1 MISIQNLSYTM
12 AGNPVLSDFSMR
24 IKTGEKVRVKGRS
37 GSGKTSLFRLLLGFN
52 RPDKGVIRINGLC
65 LDKQQIKEIR
75 SSIFYL
81 SQDVDLPQ
89 ETGRVLI
96 ERLDRLNKTDP
107 LPMKSLDR
115 FLTLLDLAPDLLDK
129 NISVLSGGERQR
141 LGLLIGLL
149 LDRPIWLLDEPTSAL
164 DDTMKT
170 RVVEFLT
177 GMKNTMLIVSHDRV
191 WEEHPLINTIDW
203 R

>member
-12 AGNPVLSDFSMR
+12 ADNPVLSGFSMC
-24 IKTGEKVRVKGRS
+24 IKAGEKVRVKGRS

-52 RPDKGVIRINGLC
+52 RPDKGVIRINGLS
-65 LDKQQIKEIR
+65 LDRQHIKEIR
-75 SSIFYL
+75 NRIFYL

-96 ERLDRLNKTDP
+96 ERLNRINKADLP
-107 LPMKSLDR
+107 LMKSLDR
-115 FLTLLDLAPDLLDK
+115 FLRLLDLTPNLLNK
-129 NISVLSGGERQR
+129 NTAILSGGERQR

-149 LDRPIWLLDEPTSAL
+149 LNRPIWLLDEPTSAL
-164 DDTMKT
+164 DDTMKE
-170 RVVEFLT
+170 RVIEFLT
-177 GMKNTMLIVSHDRV
+177 GMGSTMLIVSHDRV
-191 WEEHPLINTIDW
+191 WEDHPLITTIDW